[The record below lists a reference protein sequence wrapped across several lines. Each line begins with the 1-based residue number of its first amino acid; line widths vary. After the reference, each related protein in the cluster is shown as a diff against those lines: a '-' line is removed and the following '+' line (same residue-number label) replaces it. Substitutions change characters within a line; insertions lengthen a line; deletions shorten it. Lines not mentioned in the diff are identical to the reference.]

1 MRSVINLKCANLS
14 RLRPILLIF
23 ALGGSEL
30 SSVSAQVRGVYPLGM
45 TATNSGA
52 TPEAGFTY
60 TNQFLFYSRGDLKDS
75 TGRVTATG
83 QNSVLMDMN
92 SIVWVAKSKIAPLG
106 GAIYSCVAT
115 LPIANNSLSSDTE
128 GPISGGG
135 GFADSY
141 YQPLIL
147 GWRTERADVRL
158 HYGFLAPTGR
168 YDSNSSN
175 NIGSGYWTHA
185 LVSGQSIYL
194 TSNKATVLSAFE
206 LYEFHTT
213 QQGTNIHPGQN
224 LNLDYSLT
232 RIFPLSQNLRLQ
244 LGPAGYES
252 WQTTDKTGSIITPAQ
267 SAAHYRVNALGFASN
282 LILPARKVTLGFK
295 YFGEFSNKSTFEG
308 YSLQITGSVAF

>member
-1 MRSVINLKCANLS
+1 MS
-14 RLRPILLIF
+14 LIF
-23 ALGGSEL
+23 ALAVCVL
-30 SSVSAQVRGVYPLGM
+30 ISSASAQVRGVYPLGM
-45 TATNSGA
+45 TATNSGV
-52 TPEAGFTY
+52 TPAAGFTY
-60 TNQFLFYSRGDLKDS
+60 TNQFLFYSRSELKDS
-75 TGRVTATG
+75 TGQVTATG

-92 SIVWVAKSKIAPLG
+92 SVVWVAKRAIPPLG

-168 YDSNSSN
+168 YDPTSSN
-175 NIGSGYWTHA
+175 NVGSGYWTNA
-185 LVSGQSIYL
+185 LASGQTIYL

-213 QQGTNIHPGQN
+213 QQGTNIHPGQT
-224 LNLDYSLT
+224 ST
-232 RIFPLSQNLRLQ
+232 STTPSPEPFPS
-244 LGPAGYES
+244 A
-252 WQTTDKTGSIITPAQ
+252 KT
-267 SAAHYRVNALGFASN
+267 SAFN
-282 LILPARKVTLGFK
+282 
-295 YFGEFSNKSTFEG
+295 
-308 YSLQITGSVAF
+308 

>member
-1 MRSVINLKCANLS
+1 
-14 RLRPILLIF
+14 
-23 ALGGSEL
+23 
-30 SSVSAQVRGVYPLGM
+30 M
-45 TATNSGA
+45 TATNSGV

-60 TNQFLFYSRGDLKDS
+60 TNQFLFYSRSELKDS
-75 TGRVTATG
+75 NGQITATG

-92 SIVWVAKSKIAPLG
+92 SIVWVAKTKIAPLG

-141 YQPLIL
+141 YQPLIF

-168 YDSNSSN
+168 YVSTSSN
-175 NIGSGYWTHA
+175 NVGSGYWTNA
-185 LVSGQSIYL
+185 LASGQTVYL
-194 TSNKATVLSAFE
+194 TSDRATAISAFE

-213 QQGTNIHPGQN
+213 QHGTNIHPGQN

-232 RIFPLSQNLRLQ
+232 RTFPFSPGLRLQ
-244 LGPAGYES
+244 LGLIGYEQ
-252 WQTTDKTGSIITPAQ
+252 WQTTDKTGPTITPAQ
-267 SAAHYRVNALGFASN
+267 SAAHYRVNSLGFASN
-282 LILPARKVTLGFK
+282 LLLPARKVTLGFK
-295 YFGEFSNKSTFEG
+295 YFGEFSNKSTFQG
-308 YSLQITGSVAF
+308 YSVQITRSVSF

>member
-1 MRSVINLKCANLS
+1 
-14 RLRPILLIF
+14 
-23 ALGGSEL
+23 
-30 SSVSAQVRGVYPLGM
+30 M
-45 TATNSGA
+45 TATNSGV

-60 TNQFLFYSRGDLKDS
+60 TNQFLFYSRSELKDS
-75 TGRVTATG
+75 TGQVTATG

-92 SIVWVAKSKIAPLG
+92 SIVWAAKKAIAPLG

-147 GWRTERADVRL
+147 GWRTERADFRL

-168 YDSNSSN
+168 YDSTSSN
-175 NIGSGYWTHA
+175 NVGSGYWTNA
-185 LVSGQSIYL
+185 LASGQTIYL
-194 TSNKATVLSAFE
+194 TSNKATALSAFE

-213 QQGTNIHPGQN
+213 QQVTNIHPGQN

-232 RIFPLSQNLRLQ
+232 RTFPLSPKLRFQ
-244 LGPAGYES
+244 LGLIGYEQ
-252 WQTTDKTGSIITPAQ
+252 WQTTDKTGPTISPV
-267 SAAHYRVNALGFASN
+267 SRALPSQ
-282 LILPARKVTLGFK
+282 
-295 YFGEFSNKSTFEG
+295 FSPLRF
-308 YSLQITGSVAF
+308 